1 MVHLRKRLAAY
12 IRHKRAGV
20 PQRLFARKTGVAQS
34 TIMRIENEDQNVTL
48 DTLEQ
53 LCKAFNVDVGD
64 LFPAQPVSRAYK
76 SGSRAV
82 SIQPPMVHDSAVHD
96 SAVHDARVQDSGE
109 PTSATKTDSIKTGSR
124 ATKQHKP
131 DSGH

>member
-64 LFPAQPVSRAYK
+64 LFPAQPVRRAYK
-76 SGSRAV
+76 ASGKTAG
-82 SIQPPMVHDSAVHD
+82 IQPAMVHDSAVHD
-96 SAVHDARVQDSGE
+96 SARQNAS
-109 PTSATKTDSIKTGSR
+109 TNTGSEDTVSEKTSR
-124 ATKQHKP
+124 AGSKKHKP
-131 DSGH
+131 GSGR